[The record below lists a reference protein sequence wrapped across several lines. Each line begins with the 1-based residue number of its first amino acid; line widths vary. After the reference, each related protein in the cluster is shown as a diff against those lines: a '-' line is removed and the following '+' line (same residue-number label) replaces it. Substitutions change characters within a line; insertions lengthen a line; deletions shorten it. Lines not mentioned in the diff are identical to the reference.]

1 MLFGKRAFHQ
11 LHHWVLMPSYGHLI
25 GDRIMLNHVR
35 RSNLQRHHLNQGSVF
50 YRCAKEGLYR
60 QMGEVIP
67 EGVQPRPDYEAS
79 FRQWE
84 ADGQPP
90 L

>member
-1 MLFGKRAFHQ
+1 MS
-11 LHHWVLMPSYGHLI
+11 PYGHLI
-25 GDRIMLNHVR
+25 GDRIMLHHLKNAG
-35 RSNLQRHHLNQGSVF
+35 LQRRHINQSSVF
-50 YRCAKEGLYR
+50 YRCAKEGLYS
-60 QMGEVIP
+60 QMKEPIP
-67 EGVQPRPDYEAS
+67 EGVQPRPDYDAS